1 MLDIVRALPDQ
12 IKGALELG
20 RHVKVS
26 TPKNIVFCGVGGSGI
41 AGNIIQRFIGD
52 CKVPL
57 SVIKNYHLP
66 GWINEESLVFCIS
79 YSGNTEETVSCF
91 KEALKRKSQIV
102 LVTSNGKL
110 TLLAQKLDFKN
121 IVRVPYRLPPRA
133 ALAYLVFPML
143 MILSDLKLL
152 NVSMQDIND
161 TISTVKKEGYD
172 EKAQELA
179 KQLKDHIPLIY
190 TTPAYEAV
198 ALRWKQEFNENTKIH
213 AFYNVFPELDHNEL
227 MAYKRTNKEL
237 FVVILSDEDEEPQ
250 IRKRIELTKEIIKQ
264 AGNKVL
270 DVHIKGP
277 SKLVKTFTAIY
288 LGDLTSVYLAKLY
301 NTDPMTADLIEEL
314 KKRLHSG
321 SESF

>member
-1 MLDIVRALPDQ
+1 MLEIVRALPDQ
-12 IKGALELG
+12 IKGALDLAK
-20 RHVKVS
+20 HIKVN
-26 TPKNIVFCGVGGSGI
+26 TPKNIIFCGVGGSGI
-41 AGNIIQRFIGD
+41 SGNIIQRLIGD

-66 GWINEESLVFCIS
+66 GWVNEESLVFCIS

-110 TLLAQKLDFKN
+110 TLLAQKLDFNN
-121 IVRVPYRLPPRA
+121 IVRVPYRLPPRT
-133 ALAYLVFPML
+133 ALAYLIFPIL
-143 MILSDLKLL
+143 MILNDLKLISISSKD
-152 NVSMQDIND
+152 VAD
-161 TISTVKKEGYD
+161 TINALKKEGYD

-179 KQLKDHIPLIY
+179 RQLKDHIPLIY
-190 TTPAYEAV
+190 TSPTYEGV

-270 DVHIKGP
+270 EVHIKGT

-288 LGDLTSVYLAKLY
+288 LGDLTSVHLAKLY
-301 NTDPMTADLIEEL
+301 NTDPMNADLIEEL
-314 KKRLHSG
+314 KKRLSG
-321 SESF
+321 L